1 MSALLEYRA
10 VTKRFPGVVALDGVS
25 FRVGAGEVRAL
36 IGENGAGK
44 STLLKI
50 LAGQYQPDGGELIVD
65 GSPRRF
71 ATPRE
76 SQDAGIA
83 IIHQE
88 LQLAPDMSVAENLM
102 MGALPSRWGM
112 VDRATLRSRARAV
125 LERLGEPI
133 DPDSRLGDLSIGRR
147 QMVEIGRA
155 LLRNARIIAFDEP
168 TSSLS
173 TRETTKLMDIIDGL
187 RAEGR
192 AIIYVSH
199 RMEEVFALANT
210 ATVLRDG
217 THVLDATDVGPADE
231 ARLVAA
237 MAGRTVADIYA
248 YRPRPLGANALRVSG
263 IEGHGLRAPVSL
275 DAAKGEILG
284 FFGLVG
290 AGRTELFR
298 LLFGATPATAGTVA
312 VNGQVIDR
320 GPRAA
325 IAAGLGLAPEDR
337 KDQGIVPLA
346 SVREN
351 IALAWRNRGGETPL
365 LRQRQEAAH
374 ATDEIT
380 RLRIKTPGPETAIS
394 TLSGGNQQKAII
406 ARWLLAD
413 ASILL
418 LDEPTR
424 GIDVG
429 ARSEIYGHIYDFAER
444 GGTVLLASSDLPE
457 VLGVADRIVVM
468 RDGAVSGIVPRA
480 DATAE
485 RLLRLALPDAG
496 AAPLL
501 PIVKDAP
508 SA

>member
-1 MSALLEYRA
+1 MSALLEYRRI
-10 VTKRFPGVVALDGVS
+10 TKRFPGVVALDGVS
-25 FRVGAGEVRAL
+25 FQVGAGEVRAL

-50 LAGQYQPDGGELIVD
+50 LAGQYQPDGGELVV
-65 GSPRRF
+65 GGAPQHF
-71 ATPRE
+71 ARPRE

-102 MGALPSRWGM
+102 MGALPKRWGM
-112 VDRATLRSRARAV
+112 IDRSALRARARTV

-155 LLRNARIIAFDEP
+155 LLRDARIIAFDEP

-173 TRETTKLMDIIDGL
+173 TRETAKLMEIIHGL

-199 RMEEVFALANT
+199 RMEEVFALADT

-217 THVLDATDVGPADE
+217 THVLDATNVGPADE
-231 ARLVAA
+231 ARLVSA

-248 YRPRPLGANALRVSG
+248 YRARPLGATALQVDSV
-263 IEGHGLRAPVSL
+263 EGPGLRAPVSL
-275 DAAKGEILG
+275 HAAKGEIVG
-284 FFGLVG
+284 VFGLVG

-298 LLFGATPATAGTVA
+298 LLFGATARTAGTVA
-312 VNGQVIDR
+312 VNGQAIDND
-320 GPRAA
+320 PRAA
-325 IAAGLGLAPEDR
+325 IAAGMGLAPEDR

-351 IALAWRNRGGETPL
+351 IALAWRNRGGESAM
-365 LRQRQEAAH
+365 LRQREEATH
-374 ATDEIT
+374 AAEEIA
-380 RLRIKTPGPETAIS
+380 RLRIKTPGSEAAIV

-406 ARWLLAD
+406 ARWLLAE

-429 ARSEIYGHIYDFAER
+429 ARSEIYSHIYDFAER
-444 GGTVLLASSDLPE
+444 GGTILLASSDLPE
-457 VLGVADRIVVM
+457 VLGVADRMVVM
-468 RDGAVSGIVPRA
+468 RDGAVAGIVPRA
-480 DATAE
+480 HATAE
-485 RLLRLALPDAG
+485 RLLRLALPDAT
-496 AAPLL
+496 AASPF
-501 PIVKDAP
+501 PIVKDANP
-508 SA
+508 A

>member
-1 MSALLEYRA
+1 
-10 VTKRFPGVVALDGVS
+10 V
-25 FRVGAGEVRAL
+25 
-36 IGENGAGK
+36 
-44 STLLKI
+44 
-50 LAGQYQPDGGELIVD
+50 
-65 GSPRRF
+65 
-71 ATPRE
+71 
-76 SQDAGIA
+76 
-83 IIHQE
+83 
-88 LQLAPDMSVAENLM
+88 
-102 MGALPSRWGM
+102 
-112 VDRATLRSRARAV
+112 
-125 LERLGEPI
+125 
-133 DPDSRLGDLSIGRR
+133 
-147 QMVEIGRA
+147 
-155 LLRNARIIAFDEP
+155 
-168 TSSLS
+168 
-173 TRETTKLMDIIDGL
+173 
-187 RAEGR
+187 
-192 AIIYVSH
+192 
-199 RMEEVFALANT
+199 
-210 ATVLRDG
+210 
-217 THVLDATDVGPADE
+217 
-231 ARLVAA
+231 
-237 MAGRTVADIYA
+237 
-248 YRPRPLGANALRVSG
+248 RVSG

-284 FFGLVG
+284 FFGRVG

-298 LLFGATPATAGTVA
+298 LLFGATSATAGTVA

-325 IAAGLGLAPEDR
+325 ISAGLGLAPEDR

-380 RLRIKTPGPETAIS
+380 RLRIKTPGPEAAIS